1 MDESTSDSLRR
12 GEALARGITRAT
24 WYGPT
29 WTSVSHGLATPT
41 SSLVDDDVA
50 RRCRR
55 LAPVLPPRSAV
66 SHLTAALLYDAW
78 LPRLPGWLAVMATI
92 APGEQRPER
101 KGLYVARSRVGID
114 LARVRDGVRVVAPAL
129 VAGQLAEDLQLV
141 DLVVAIDW
149 LVHRGRCTVD

>member
-12 GEALARGITRAT
+12 GEALAQGISRAT

-29 WTSVSHGLATPT
+29 WTSVSHGLAIPT
-41 SSLVDDDVA
+41 SSQVDDDIG

-55 LAPVLPPRSAV
+55 LAPVLPPQSAI
-66 SHLTAALLYDAW
+66 SHLTAALLYDVW
-78 LPRLPGWLAVMATI
+78 LPHLPSWLPVTATI

-114 LARVRDGVRVVAPAL
+114 LARTRDGVLVVAPEL
-129 VAGQLAEDLQLV
+129 VAG
-141 DLVVAIDW
+141 
-149 LVHRGRCTVD
+149 